1 VAEEDLRMVI
11 DEARAVMTKAV
22 DGLHRDLARIRTGR
36 ASPSLL
42 ENVQVEYYGS
52 NTPLNKLATVSAP
65 EARLLVVQP
74 FDPSAISN
82 IERGI
87 LKSDL
92 GLSPVSDGKLL
103 RVPIPELT
111 EERRKALVKTVKKA
125 GEEYKVSVRAG
136 RRDAIAL
143 LKSMEKD
150 GDLSEDDSRRAQTQ
164 VQTLTDE
171 FVKKVDDV
179 VAAKEKEILHI

>member
-1 VAEEDLRMVI
+1 VAEEDLGMVL
-11 DEARAVMTKAV
+11 DEARSVMGKAIE
-22 DGLHRDLARIRTGR
+22 GLQHELARIRTGR

-42 ENVQVEYYGS
+42 ENVKVEYYGS
-52 NTPLNKLATVSAP
+52 STPLNKLATVSAP
-65 EARLLVVQP
+65 EARLLMVQP

-87 LKSDL
+87 LKADL

-125 GEEYKVSVRAG
+125 GEEYKVSVRGG
-136 RRDAIAL
+136 RRDAIAM

-150 GDLSEDDSRRAQTQ
+150 GDLSEDDSHRAQAQ
-164 VQTLTDE
+164 VQTLTDD
-171 FVKKVDDV
+171 FVRKVDEI
-179 VAAKEKEILHI
+179 VAAKEKDILHI